1 MSDSVEIDG
10 CEIEGLWESDRVPK
24 RVDHQQRRRE
34 IAEAVFRIAAHHGLA
49 AVTLRAV
56 AAEAGISMNLVQYYF
71 PAKDDM
77 LRFAWGRM
85 VELSAERAAVEVG
98 RALETGDARVV
109 VRAYLAA
116 VLPSD
121 ERARL
126 LCAVQIAYFAADV
139 TRGGAQPDQEALL
152 PHLVRGLAEQI
163 RLAQNGDRVGPDL
176 DAALEAGT
184 LATMAAG
191 LVTGILVGAYTA
203 EQASALVEYRLD
215 RLFSA

>member
-1 MSDSVEIDG
+1 M
-10 CEIEGLWESDRVPK
+10 PK
-24 RVDHQQRRRE
+24 RVDHEQRRRE
-34 IAEAVFRIAAHHGLA
+34 IAEALFRIAAHRGLT

-77 LRFAWGRM
+77 LRFAWQRM
-85 VELSAERAAVEVG
+85 VELSAERAAAGVG
-98 RALETGDARVV
+98 RALATGDERAV

-152 PHLVRGLAEQI
+152 PHLVRGLAGQI
-163 RLAQNGDRVGPDL
+163 RLAQKGDRVSPSL
-176 DAALEAGT
+176 DATLEADA

-203 EQASALVEYRLD
+203 ERASVLVEYRLGQ
-215 RLFSA
+215 LFNA

>member
-1 MSDSVEIDG
+1 M
-10 CEIEGLWESDRVPK
+10 PK

-34 IAEAVFRIAAHHGLA
+34 IAEALFRIAAQHGLT

-71 PAKDDM
+71 PAKEEM
-77 LRFAWGRM
+77 LRFAWQRV
-85 VELSAERAAVEVG
+85 VELSAERAAGEVG
-98 RALETGDARVV
+98 RALETGDERAV

-126 LCAVQIAYFAADV
+126 LSAVQIAYFAADV

-163 RLAQNGDRVGPDL
+163 RLAQSGNRVGAEL
-176 DAALEAGT
+176 DATLEADA

-191 LVTGILVGAYTA
+191 LVTGILIGSYTA
-203 EQASALVEYRLD
+203 EQASALVEYRLGQ
-215 RLFSA
+215 LFRA